1 MFELESKEL
10 KPIELIIKLFSENN
24 ICFWY
29 CYDYKEDVYT
39 IQYGE
44 IDSEEVLDELESI
57 AIKYKLNI

>member
-10 KPIELIIKLFSENN
+10 KPIELIIKLFDDNN
-24 ICFWY
+24 IPFWY
-29 CYDYKEDVYT
+29 SYDYKNDVYS

-57 AIKYKLNI
+57 AIKYKL